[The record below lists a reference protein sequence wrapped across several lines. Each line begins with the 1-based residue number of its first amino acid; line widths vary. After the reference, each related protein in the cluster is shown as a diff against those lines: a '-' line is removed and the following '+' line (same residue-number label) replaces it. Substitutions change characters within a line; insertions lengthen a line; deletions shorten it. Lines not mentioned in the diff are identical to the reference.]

1 VNGKTWYAIDVTALS
16 EAREAIEYG
25 LMDGGA
31 TGTEANESD
40 SAKVIVSGYF
50 ETPPDVQAIREAVSD
65 ALRIYDFAPSLV
77 KGLNLREFADRDWL
91 AEWKKHWRPV
101 EVGRFV
107 IAPPW
112 IESAGPAPADGLS
125 TDRIVVR
132 INPGMAFGTGTHET
146 TRLCLKALEKHF
158 HGGSFLD
165 VGTGTGILAIAAAKL
180 FTDARIQAFDTDT
193 EAIEI
198 ARGNARLNEVSE
210 RITIV
215 AGTVDEQTPSA
226 DLVCANLTA
235 PVISNLLPLLLGVTC
250 GHLILS
256 GILDSQLELL
266 ESNLSKLGVHDF
278 EVDQDDEWIALV
290 V

>member
-1 VNGKTWYAIDVTALS
+1 MNGKTWYAIDVTVQS

-25 LMDGGA
+25 LMDAGA
-31 TGTEANESD
+31 SGTEANGPD
-40 SAKVIVSGYF
+40 SAEVIVSGYF
-50 ETPPDVQAIREAVSD
+50 ETPPDVQAIRATVSD
-65 ALRIYDFAPSLV
+65 ALRIYDLAPSLV
-77 KGLNLREFADRDWL
+77 KVLNFREFADRDWL

-101 EVGRFV
+101 EVGRFI

-112 IESAGPAPADGLS
+112 IQSAPPAPAVKSRDAPIL
-125 TDRIVVR
+125 IH

-146 TRLCLKALEKHF
+146 TRLCLKAIEKHF
-158 HGGSFLD
+158 RGGSFLD

-180 FTDARIQAFDTDT
+180 FADARIHAFDSDT

-198 ARGNARLNEVSE
+198 ARENAQLNEVSE
-210 RITIV
+210 RITFAV
-215 AGTVDEQTPSA
+215 GTVDEQTPSA

-235 PVISNLLPLLLGVTC
+235 PVITKLLPLLLGVTC

-266 ESNLSKLGVHDF
+266 ESNLSKLGTHDF
-278 EVDQDDEWIALV
+278 EIDQDSEWIALV
-290 V
+290 I